1 MALKVHHIR
10 IPLYTLT
17 DDTQENKNVRM
28 KKLTENSLLLINY
41 SNIFDIFAVDMDN
54 KLPNPRLYPVALL
67 T

>member
-1 MALKVHHIR
+1 
-10 IPLYTLT
+10 
-17 DDTQENKNVRM
+17 M